1 MVRVVAVLFWL
12 AVTAYALTGGAD
24 FGGGVW
30 DLLAGRPRQGTGPRG
45 LIDDS
50 VNPVWE
56 ANHVWL
62 VIDLVLLWTAFPTA
76 FAAIMSSLFVPLS
89 LVALGIV
96 LRGSGFALRKLVH
109 GVELQTVT
117 GGVFAL
123 SSVVTPFFMGA
134 AAGGVVLGRVP
145 LLGTG
150 AELSSWTGAASLL
163 LGALAVAAFAYLAAV
178 YLVAD
183 AGRRGNAGLVSYFRT
198 RALAAAVV
206 TGILAAASLVVLH
219 RDAHRTFS
227 VLVAGR
233 ALPLFV
239 VSIVLGVAGIGLLA
253 TGASRLLRPVAA
265 GAFAALIWGWGVAQ
279 YPYLLPKSLTLAA
292 GAAPQATLVTET
304 GIVGVIVVLV
314 GPSFVLLYRLAT
326 RGTLS
331 EGGIGAAPSTNPTD
345 AS

>member
-12 AVTAYALTGGAD
+12 AVTAYAVTGGAD
-24 FGGGVW
+24 FGGGIW
-30 DLLAGRPRQGTGPRG
+30 DLLAGGARRGMAPRN
-45 LIDDS
+45 LIDTS
-50 VNPVWE
+50 INPVWE

-62 VIDLVLLWTAFPTA
+62 IIDLVLLWTAFPTA
-76 FAAIMSSLFVPLS
+76 FAAIMSTLFVPLS

-96 LRGSGFALRKLVH
+96 LRGSGFALRKLVR
-109 GVELQTVT
+109 GIDLQAVT

-134 AAGGVVLGRVP
+134 AAGAVVIGRVP
-145 LLGTG
+145 LHGTG
-150 AELSSWTGAASLL
+150 GELSSWTAGPSLL

-183 AGRRGNAGLVSYFRT
+183 AGRRGNAGMATYFRR
-198 RALAAAVV
+198 RALVAAVL
-206 TGILAAASLVVLH
+206 TGILAASSLAVLH

-233 ALPLFV
+233 AMPLFV
-239 VSIVLGVAGIGLLA
+239 ASIVLGVAGIGLLV

-265 GAFAALIWGWGVAQ
+265 GAFATLIWGWGVAQ
-279 YPYLLPKSLTLAA
+279 YPYLLPHSLTLAA
-292 GAAPQATLVTET
+292 GAAPEATLVTET
-304 GIVGVIVVLV
+304 VIVGVIVVLV
-314 GPSFVLLYRLAT
+314 GPSFVFLYQLST

-331 EGGIGAAPSTNPTD
+331 EGGINSATSTATPDTG
-345 AS
+345 